1 VGSVNDS
8 RFETTGA
15 FFLLALGT
23 RAHLGKTPCRRP
35 CLPPTSSTTVCSIA
49 NVPEKRSET
58 AREIRAGRSARQAAT
73 KERGSNYRH
82 RVRAGN

>member
-1 VGSVNDS
+1 MGSVNDS
-8 RFETTGA
+8 QFETTGA

-49 NVPEKRSET
+49 NVPERRSET
-58 AREIRAGRSARQAAT
+58 AREIRVGEECAASRDQGTRFKLPPARA
-73 KERGSNYRH
+73 EI
-82 RVRAGN
+82 